1 MSDPVAEQ
9 ARQLREEQE
18 KWIGKVVLFNDELRQ
33 QHYALI
39 NQCWSLSDKDNQPIY
54 INLVYVS
61 GDSTKTDQYGR
72 QIERSTSVYR
82 KDQNNAAGRNF
93 ELLPV

>member
-1 MSDPVAEQ
+1 MNDPVADQ
-9 ARQLREEQE
+9 ARELREQQGE
-18 KWIGKVVLFNDELRQ
+18 WIGKSVLFNDELRK

-39 NQCWSLSDKDNQPIY
+39 NQCWSLGDDNQPIY

-61 GDSTKTDQYGR
+61 SDSAKTDQYGR